1 MKRRLALCAALFLT
15 CVTCG
20 FTQGEQQDFLR
31 SMGKIYV
38 VVAVLAVIFFIL
50 IAYLVYLDRKITKL
64 ENSIFNGRE
73 EQS

>member
-1 MKRRLALCAALFLT
+1 MKRRLALCAALFLACAT
-15 CVTCG
+15 FG

-50 IAYLVYLDRKITKL
+50 IAYLIYLDRKITKL

-73 EQS
+73 E